1 VVVQPH
7 VLVTWQGFPGSA
19 GAELLD
25 AEGIPWRLEA
35 KLGEQTAED
44 VIGIVGD
51 AVAVIASTDPFT
63 AEVFASCPSLR
74 LIARVGV
81 GYDAIDVAAASAAG
95 VAVTTTPGA
104 NSSSVAD
111 HALGLMLAVIR
122 RIAEQ
127 DAAVR
132 DGRWPRDTED
142 LASELTGRTAGLVGY
157 GAIGRMVGR
166 RLAGFDVEVLAH
178 DPVYDGGDLAA
189 PVSLDELLAR
199 STVVS
204 LHAPLVPATHHLI
217 AGPQLARM
225 RPDAILINTAR
236 GGLVDEEALLE
247 ALTDGTIAGAGLDV
261 FAEEPPPADRFRD
274 LRNVVLT
281 PHLAGLSD
289 RSRQAMTR
297 LAAESVVDLL
307 AGRRP
312 RGTIN
317 PIDWHT
323 WHEAYLDP
331 ASGLAQRLEAVKG
344 EIGAELAAR
353 TPPLTA
359 ISLCA
364 GTGEDLIGALAEHPE
379 HVGMRA
385 LLVELD
391 AGLAARAREAA
402 AAAGL
407 TGIEVAEADAAASD
421 RYADHAPA
429 DLVLL
434 CGVLGNMTGAD
445 AERTVRA
452 MTQLV
457 REGGALIWTRNRK
470 PPDATPA
477 IRGWLAEAGFEEA
490 SFTSPGPSRFSV
502 GRHILR
508 RPPDPLEHGAH
519 WFTFTR

>member
-1 VVVQPH
+1 VALPH

-25 AEGIPWRLEA
+25 GEGIPWRLEA

-63 AEVFASCPSLR
+63 AEVFAACPSLR

-95 VAVTTTPGA
+95 VAVSTTPGA

-127 DAAVR
+127 DAAIR
-132 DGRWPRDTED
+132 EGRWPRDTED
-142 LASELTGRTAGLVGY
+142 LASELTGRTVGLVGY

-166 RLAGFDVEVLAH
+166 RLAGFDVELLAF
-178 DPVYDGGDLAA
+178 DPAYDGGDLAA
-189 PVSLDELLAR
+189 STSLEELLTRA
-199 STVVS
+199 TVVS
-204 LHAPLVPATHHLI
+204 LHAPLLAATHHVI
-217 AGPQLARM
+217 GAPQLARM

-236 GGLVDEEALLE
+236 GGLVDEDALLA
-247 ALTDGTIAGAGLDV
+247 ALARGTIAGAGLDV
-261 FAEEPPPADRFRD
+261 FAEEPPPADRFHD

-289 RSRQAMTR
+289 RSRHAMTR

-317 PIDWHT
+317 PIDWRD
-323 WHEAYLDP
+323 WHQAYADPGSTQARRLAVVRSELD
-331 ASGLAQRLEAVKG
+331 
-344 EIGAELAAR
+344 AELSAR
-353 TPPLTA
+353 TAPVTA

-364 GTGEDLIGALAEHPE
+364 GAGDDLLGALATQPGHAGI
-379 HVGMRA
+379 HA

-391 AGLAARAREAA
+391 PVLAGAARAGAE
-402 AAAGL
+402 AAGL
-407 TGIEVAEADAAASD
+407 GRVEVLEADAAASD
-421 RYADHAPA
+421 HYAGVAPA
-429 DLVLL
+429 DVVLL
-434 CGVLGNMTGAD
+434 CGVLGNMTDAD
-445 AERTVRA
+445 VERTVRA
-452 MTQLV
+452 MPQLV
-457 REGGALIWTRNRK
+457 REGGALIWTRHRK
-470 PPDATPA
+470 PPDLTPA
-477 IRGWLAEAGFEEA
+477 IRSWLAEAGFEEA
-490 SFTSPGPSRFSV
+490 SFTSPGPSQFAV

-508 RPPDPLEHGAH
+508 RPPDPLEGGAH